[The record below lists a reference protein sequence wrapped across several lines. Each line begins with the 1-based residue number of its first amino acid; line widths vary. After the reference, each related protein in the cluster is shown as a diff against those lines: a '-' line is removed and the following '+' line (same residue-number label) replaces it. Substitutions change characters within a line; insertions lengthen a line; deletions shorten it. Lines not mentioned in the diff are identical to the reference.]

1 MALPKGVNGM
11 RYLFALACFLFAFCI
26 CTASWSLDPNDEAL
40 VGLWLCDDASGDTL
54 TDSSGNGNDGA
65 ISGTF
70 NWDEGKIDGCI
81 VATGGGSID
90 VATSDSV
97 NSIGEAITIAGWFR
111 VDVDSD
117 TGIRRTNAFLLED
130 QSSSEPVP
138 DSWSFRIWTTNGLC
152 PGAYGTTKVVK
163 GEWTHI
169 AGTYGDETLKLYFNG
184 VEEEEL
190 KTDANAAFNG
200 EWAGKI
206 ATPADTLQLK
216 YSAES
221 YTGGMDEII
230 IFSRALSE
238 NEINQLMKGWNNS
251 LAVQAKDKLSV
262 AWGNIKLEK

>member
-117 TGIRRTNAFLLED
+117 TGIRRTNAF
-130 QSSSEPVP
+130 
-138 DSWSFRIWTTNGLC
+138 F
-152 PGAYGTTKVVK
+152 
-163 GEWTHI
+163 
-169 AGTYGDETLKLYFNG
+169 AGRSIL
-184 VEEEEL
+184 
-190 KTDANAAFNG
+190 
-200 EWAGKI
+200 
-206 ATPADTLQLK
+206 
-216 YSAES
+216 
-221 YTGGMDEII
+221 
-230 IFSRALSE
+230 
-238 NEINQLMKGWNNS
+238 
-251 LAVQAKDKLSV
+251 
-262 AWGNIKLEK
+262 